1 MLDLLS
7 NLRVVLVRPKF
18 PENIGAAA
26 RAIANMGLGRLH
38 LVAPERLW
46 DEPMRRLASRGGA
59 PVLDAAVVHDSLQA
73 ALADCAGAVA
83 FTARK
88 GRCRGEL
95 ITCAQAAER
104 ALALAAAGEVA
115 LVFGPEDRGLTT
127 AELDACTMSAYIP
140 TAEQSSLNLAQ
151 AVVVAAY
158 QARAAAER
166 APALNPPGRSVP
178 MDQMA
183 HLHGRLKEALTL
195 AGVLRADNP
204 DHFYRPFKAVLDRAR
219 PDAAEVRAWHGV
231 ARQMM
236 WLAGRDREPD
246 GD

>member
-1 MLDLLS
+1 MLELLN
-7 NLRVVLVRPKF
+7 NLRVVLVRPQF

-26 RAIANMGLGRLH
+26 RAIANMGLGSLH
-38 LVAPERLW
+38 LVAPLRPW
-46 DEPMRRLASRGGA
+46 AEPMRRLASSGGA
-59 PVLDAAVVHDSLQA
+59 GVLAAMTTHDQMA
-73 ALADCAGAVA
+73 PALAGCTGAIA

-95 ITCAQAAER
+95 VTCRQAAER

-127 AELDACTMSAYIP
+127 AEIDACTTSAYIP
-140 TAEQSSLNLAQ
+140 TAEHSSLNLAQ

-158 QARAAAER
+158 QVRAAAER
-166 APALNPPGRSVP
+166 APALNAPGQAAP
-178 MDQMA
+178 MEQMA
-183 HLHGRLKEALTL
+183 LLHERLKEALTA

-204 DHFYRPFKAVLDRAR
+204 DHFYRPFKMVLDRAR

-231 ARQMM
+231 ARQVM
-236 WLAGRDREPD
+236 WLAGGGKGEKKD
-246 GD
+246 